1 MPSDISPQKKK
12 ISSPWKEDEKLG
24 DFKPEKSADENSS
37 IYGKANRTMKTFTE
51 VAVFFI
57 FVAAISGSAYYY
69 FFTRPSG
76 ANVAIEFSVN
86 PAQTFVGNLFTLTVP
101 VSNFSD
107 QVLKNA
113 ILSISLPD
121 KISYLDGSSDQRIVE
136 KNIGDIGPGSVNSN
150 NDFKLLALGDAQT
163 LRRIDAKLSYQLAGS
178 TANFEAKSGVDVS
191 VGQQA
196 VDLSF
201 DLPQGVFG
209 GSNFDI
215 TVKYQNNSGRDFNE
229 NVILKIDYPSGFQ
242 FVKSDNPASANNN
255 QWNLGK
261 LTKGTNGSLIIT
273 GSVVGAG
280 QSSFDFHGAVSTKFN
295 GKTFTI
301 AEQTGNISISASPL
315 SIYPSVNGSADY
327 VARAGDKI
335 AYTLRYKNDS
345 SDAFQNILIKAS
357 LSGEMFDFSS
367 LRTDAAFDPLKNTFT
382 WMTANNPAL
391 AQLSPE
397 EEGTVSIE
405 LNLKKD
411 FPIRRISDKNYLLK
425 LQAEISSPTVPSGT
439 AASKTISVANMETKI
454 AGKIALGA
462 KALWRDASSGIL
474 NSGPYPP
481 RVNQPTKY
489 TVHWL
494 LANYSTDVYG
504 VQVSAFLQSGAK
516 WTGVAKSNI
525 NNQPIYDFSTG
536 KVTWDAGD
544 LMATKGVISQRPEAI
559 FQIEVT
565 PAANQVNQFVTFLG
579 ETSVEG
585 KDNFTGLQL
594 GDTAQALTTALPDD
608 QTIGGSVNRG
618 VQQ

>member
-1 MPSDISPQKKK
+1 MASILPPQKTR
-12 ISSPWKEDEKLG
+12 SPWKEDEKLG
-24 DFKPEKSADENSS
+24 DFEPEKDTDKNSLAKTSA
-37 IYGKANRTMKTFTE
+37 K
-51 VAVFFI
+51 VAIFI
-57 FVAAISGSAYYY
+57 LVAALASFSYYY
-69 FFTRPSG
+69 FLTQPAG

-86 PAQTFVGNLFTLTVP
+86 PAQVFAGNPFTLTVP

-113 ILSISLPD
+113 VLSISLPVQ
-121 KISYLDGSSDQRIVE
+121 ISYLDGSSDQRIVE

-163 LRRIDAKLSYQLAGS
+163 LRHIDAKLSYQLAGS
-178 TANFEAKSGVDVS
+178 TADFENKSGVDIS

-196 VDLSF
+196 IDLSF

-215 TVKYQNNSGRDFNE
+215 TVKYQNNSGRDFGE
-229 NVILKIDYPSGFQ
+229 VVSLKMDYPSGFQ
-242 FVKSDNPASANNN
+242 FVKSNSSASADNN

-261 LTKGTNGSLIIT
+261 LAKGANGSLTLT
-273 GSVVGAG
+273 GSIAGAG
-280 QSSFDFHGAVSTKFN
+280 QPSFDFHGAVSTKFN

-301 AEQTGNISISASPL
+301 AEQTGSVSISASPI
-315 SIYPSVNGSADY
+315 SISPSVNGSVDY

-335 AYTLRYKNDS
+335 IYTLRYKNDS
-345 SDAFQNILIKAS
+345 SDAFQNIIIKAS

-391 AQLSPE
+391 VQLSPG
-397 EEGTVSIE
+397 EEGTVNIE

-411 FPIRRISDKNYLLK
+411 FPLRRISDKNYLLK

-439 AASKTISVANMETKI
+439 AASKTISAANMETKV
-454 AGKIALGA
+454 AGKITINA

-489 TVHWL
+489 TVHWAL
-494 LANYSTDVYG
+494 TNYSTDVYG
-504 VQVSAFLQSGAK
+504 IQVSAFLQSGAK
-516 WTGVAKSNI
+516 WTGIAKSNI
-525 NNQPIYDFSTG
+525 SSQPSYDFSTG

-544 LMATKGVISQRPEAI
+544 LMATKGVISQQPEVI
-559 FQIEVT
+559 FQVEVT
-565 PAANQVNQFVTFLG
+565 PAANQVNQFITFLG
-579 ETSVEG
+579 DTAVTG
-585 KDNFTGLQL
+585 KDNFTGTQL
-594 GDTAQALTTALPDD
+594 NDTGRALTTELPDD
-608 QTIGGSVNRG
+608 QTVGNLSNRG